1 MCKYIERCAIL
12 VKHLVMCSQKN
23 VYKVNPYCLD
33 GNEIGFYSLFC
44 KSKKVYNAFLSLK
57 FCFKCI
63 WFVWFYIFPLS
74 CNITNL
80 FHLGTRTVYVAP
92 DTAVY
97 CQCFMPMDVFHDVE
111 KKLSLLLGST
121 ECILFGFHVYITL
134 KTPLELYRQQL
145 LSSR

>member
-1 MCKYIERCAIL
+1 MRFWWSIWSCGVRRMSIKWIHIAWMEMKLDFTPYFANQRKYTML
-12 VKHLVMCSQKN
+12 S
-23 VYKVNPYCLD
+23 
-33 GNEIGFYSLFC
+33 
-44 KSKKVYNAFLSLK
+44 FLLK

-80 FHLGTRTVYVAP
+80 SNLGTRTVYVAP

-121 ECILFGFHVYITL
+121 ECILFSFHVYITL

-145 LSSR
+145 LSSRWVTCM